1 MLKKNMHIIDQ
12 AARVL
17 VGVALLYAGF
27 VDRSLIANDLV
38 SWALGAFGALNLV
51 SGLLGHCPVYWA
63 AGLSTRSR
71 TA

>member
-38 SWALGAFGALNLV
+38 SWALGAFGVLNLV
-51 SGLLGHCPVYWA
+51 SGLLGSCPVYSA